1 MSLTLLF
8 PHNLANYIYAGR
20 GERPTAEMF
29 KLERRGDGQIDRG
42 NPLCFTLTC
51 LQTHFSWSGMRAKQN
66 RMLSLE
72 CFASGRGGLRLG
84 FENETSKIT
93 PVFLPPI
100 WHFANVL
107 SRSVFLWSGC
117 YTEDLLYC
125 SAGMWMESVNTLD
138 KHSEQTGLSERIT
151 RAGQTLEL
159 WLDGRQGPRSQ
170 ISTNGHYLLGY
181 LCRLINYSKI
191 ACSTELGNLSAESQ
205 VR

>member
-42 NPLCFTLTC
+42 NPLCLTLTC

-72 CFASGRGGLRLG
+72 CFASEEGGILRLV

-93 PVFLPPI
+93 PQSFC
-100 WHFANVL
+100 H
-107 SRSVFLWSGC
+107 
-117 YTEDLLYC
+117 LY
-125 SAGMWMESVNTLD
+125 D
-138 KHSEQTGLSERIT
+138 
-151 RAGQTLEL
+151 
-159 WLDGRQGPRSQ
+159 
-170 ISTNGHYLLGY
+170 ISLTF
-181 LCRLINYSKI
+181 
-191 ACSTELGNLSAESQ
+191 
-205 VR
+205 